1 MPTRILGISA
11 YYHDSAACLV
21 EDGRLVAAAQ
31 EERFTRR
38 KHDAG
43 FPARAVAYCLR
54 EAGIS
59 AKELDH
65 VGFYEKPLV
74 KFDRLLETYA
84 ACAPRGWK
92 SYLMAMPLWLSEKLW
107 MSDDIRERLDGY
119 EGEVS
124 FGEHH
129 ESHAASAF
137 YPSPFEQ
144 AAIVT
149 MDGVGEWATS
159 SIGVGR
165 GNEIEMLR
173 ELRFPHSLGLLYS
186 AFTYYTGFRVN
197 SGEYKVMG
205 LAPYGQ
211 PKYVKSIK
219 DHLVE
224 IRDDGS
230 LWMNMEYFTYPYALT
245 MTGGRFD
252 ALFGGP
258 PREPE
263 SKLTQREMDFARSI
277 QDITEEVMLKMAAF
291 AHRETDMRDLCLAG
305 GVALNCVG
313 NGRILRE
320 GPFEQI
326 WIQPAAGDAGGAVG
340 VALNLWHRY
349 LGKPRVSCEAAG
361 TWERPAFA
369 PSASAP
375 AALRRDESVLLQ
387 ASRPNHADGARQAGR
402 PKHADGLRRASPPK
416 YADGMSGAFL
426 GPRFSEAEIR
436 SFLDGHGYPATRVDA
451 SALADLVA
459 GYMADEKV
467 VGLLQGRMEFGPRA
481 LGGRSIIGDARS
493 PKMQSVMNLKIKFRE
508 SFRPFAPAVLREH
521 VAEWFELDEDSPY
534 MLLVADVLPSRRLP
548 VPAEANTLWGIEKLN
563 VPRSTVPAITHVDY
577 SARIQTV
584 RRETNPLYYD
594 IIDRFYRRTGCPV
607 IVNTSFNVRGEPIVC
622 TPEDAFRC
630 FMRTNMDVLVL
641 ENFVLVKSDQTPLAD
656 DESWKKEFVLD

>member
-1 MPTRILGISA
+1 MTRILGISA

-21 EDGRLVAAAQ
+21 EDGRIVAAAQ
-31 EERFTRR
+31 EERFTRK
-38 KHDAG
+38 KHDAD
-43 FPARAVAYCLR
+43 FPSHAVEYCLR
-54 EAGIS
+54 EA
-59 AKELDH
+59 AVTARELDL

-84 ACAPRGWK
+84 ACTPRGWK
-92 SYLMAMPLWLSEKLW
+92 SYLTAMPLWLGEKLW
-107 MSDDIRERLDGY
+107 MSDDLRDQLQGY
-119 EGEVS
+119 EGKIL

-137 YPSPFEQ
+137 FPSPFEQ

-159 SIGVGR
+159 SIGVGQ
-165 GNEIEMLR
+165 GHEIEMLR

-186 AFTYYTGFRVN
+186 AFTYFTGFRVN

-205 LAPYGQ
+205 LAPYGE
-211 PKYVKSIK
+211 PKYVEAIK
-219 DHLVE
+219 DHLLE
-224 IRDDGS
+224 IRDDGG
-230 LWMNMEYFTYPYALT
+230 LWMNMEYFTYPQGLT
-245 MTGGRFD
+245 MTGGAFEKLFD
-252 ALFGGP
+252 GP
-258 PREPE
+258 ARRPE
-263 SKLTQREMDFARSI
+263 SKLTQREMDLARSI
-277 QDITEEVMLKMAAF
+277 QDITEEVMLKMATF
-291 AHRETDMRDLCLAG
+291 AYRESGKRDLCLAG

-326 WIQPAAGDAGGAVG
+326 WIQPAAGDAGGALG
-340 VALNLWHRY
+340 VAMSLWHRY

-361 TWERPAFA
+361 TWQRPSRS
-369 PSASAP
+369 PVG
-375 AALRRDESVLLQ
+375 RDEGGDQPRNTARNL
-387 ASRPNHADGARQAGR
+387 ADPLVPEGR
-402 PKHADGLRRASPPK
+402 VQEDSCGS

-426 GPRFSEAEIR
+426 GPRFTDAEIQR
-436 SFLDGHGYPATRVDA
+436 FLDRHGLPARRLEP
-451 SALADLVA
+451 SALADEIAAL
-459 GYMADEKV
+459 MADEKV

-493 PKMQSVMNLKIKFRE
+493 PKMQSVMNVKIKFRE
-508 SFRPFAPAVLREH
+508 SFRPFAPAVLREQ
-521 VAEWFELDEDSPY
+521 VGEWFELDGDSPY
-534 MLLVADVLPSRRLP
+534 MLLVAAVRRSRRLP
-548 VPAEANTLWGIEKLN
+548 VPQQSRALWGIDRLN
-563 VPRSTVPAITHVDY
+563 VPRSTVPAVTHVDY

-584 RRETNPLYYD
+584 RRGTNPLYYD
-594 IIDRFYRRTGCPV
+594 IIDAFYRRTGCPV

-641 ENFVLVKSDQTPLAD
+641 EHFILAKTEQTPTAE